1 MLMKGERD
9 ETTLDAIRSSCKI
22 CSGSGVIVSKDDNKV
37 VLSDCKCIEKVAKE
51 IALIRANIP
60 RQYRTFDL
68 RNLTKKFAKQNTS
81 QIRVVKKYIDHLKE
95 NIENGTGIWF
105 ISAPGL
111 GKSSMISYILKEAMA
126 QGHTAYF
133 ERASH
138 IHSLKFAA
146 LRDIKAK
153 NMLNYIV
160 NDIDIMAI
168 EELEKIYL
176 INDAALA
183 NQLFFEF
190 LSDLYDTKKALLIST
205 NIPRPIAEAK
215 FPTYIVDRFRSLK
228 TIIFQ
233 GESERVDKTFDG
245 FEEFVE
251 E

>member
-1 MLMKGERD
+1 MSD
-9 ETTLDAIRSSCKI
+9 ETILDEIRSSCEI
-22 CSGSGVIVSKDDNKV
+22 CGGSGVLISKDANKV
-37 VLSDCKCIEKVAKE
+37 TLSDCKCIEKVAKE
-51 IALIRANIP
+51 IALIKANIP
-60 RQYRTFDL
+60 KQYRTFDL
-68 RNLTKKFAKQNTS
+68 RNLTKKFAKQNAS
-81 QIRVVKKYIDHLKE
+81 QIRVVKKYIEHLNE
-95 NIENGTGIWF
+95 NIDNGNGIWF
-105 ISAPGL
+105 VSAPGL
-111 GKSSMISYILKEAMA
+111 GKSSMISYILKEAME

-146 LRDIKAK
+146 LRDTGAK
-153 NMLNYIV
+153 TTLNYIV
-160 NDIDIMAI
+160 DDVEIMAV

-205 NIPRPIAEAK
+205 NIPRPLAESK

-228 TIIFQ
+228 TVIFQ

-251 E
+251 ER